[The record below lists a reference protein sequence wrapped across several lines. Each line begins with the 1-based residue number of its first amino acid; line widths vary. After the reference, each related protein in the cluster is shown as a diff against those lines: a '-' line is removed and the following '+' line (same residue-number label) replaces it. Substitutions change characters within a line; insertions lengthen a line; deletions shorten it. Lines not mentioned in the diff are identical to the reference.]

1 MHGTTPS
8 VHGRN
13 QLPLSSRA
21 SAAGQSWDLGTAG
34 SREQQRWRCRDRE
47 DTGLWRAEA
56 RSRAEPTCV
65 RSQRAAPNPS
75 SLGGDAWEDA
85 DRRLNQPGG
94 GAGNHRCRRR
104 EGLAQRP
111 LLPSPGAQQRAQLSA
126 GENAQSLDPRPGGT
140 CPFRPCRG
148 TEERRRVAISPG
160 QEGAERPGD
169 TEVPRGSP
177 GQGEPG
183 HTARPRRPL
192 PFRPYRQLVGL
203 NNPAAS
209 DGLG

>member
-1 MHGTTPS
+1 MHSTTPS

-13 QLPLSSRA
+13 QPTLSSRA

-56 RSRAEPTCV
+56 RSRAEPTCI

-94 GAGNHRCRRR
+94 GGRKPPLPAPGGARATPTA
-104 EGLAQRP
+104 AQPRGP
-111 LLPSPGAQQRAQLSA
+111 AKSSALGWRKCTKPRSSPRWDVSLPSLPWHG
-126 GENAQSLDPRPGGT
+126 
-140 CPFRPCRG
+140 
-148 TEERRRVAISPG
+148 
-160 QEGAERPGD
+160 GAEASCHQ
-169 TEVPRGSP
+169 PRAG
-177 GQGEPG
+177 G
-183 HTARPRRPL
+183 R
-192 PFRPYRQLVGL
+192 
-203 NNPAAS
+203 
-209 DGLG
+209 